1 MSYDLHPHNRK
12 LGTLHMGMLSW
23 PWMLKQGVGLIIGYG
38 PGARAGHSVSG
49 PRNGAHPDDNN
60 GFPVSG
66 NEARMM
72 ARAAH
77 YLAEVWKVN
86 NREWV
91 EMSEEERQ
99 RWRVEHCPV
108 GLDTIEKVERFSK
121 WAWKSKGFK
130 IR

>member
-1 MSYDLHPHNRK
+1 MSYDLHPNNRK
-12 LGTLHMGMLSW
+12 LGTFRMGMLSW
-23 PWMLKQGVGLIIGYG
+23 PWMLDQGVGLIIGYG
-38 PGARAGHSVSG
+38 PGIRPGHYVSG
-49 PRNGAHPDDNN
+49 SREGAEPGDNN

-77 YLAEVWKVN
+77 HLAEISKANV
-86 NREWV
+86 REWGV
-91 EMSEEERQ
+91 MSEEERQ
-99 RWRVEHCPV
+99 RWGVECAPV
-108 GLDTIEKVERFSK
+108 GPETIAKVELFAK